1 MPTVVLF
8 FSLAVLLSVVLA
20 LIVLLPWFRQT
31 KLTQD
36 DKLLALNIEVFK
48 ERLAELETDYQQA
61 TIDLPTYASQKLAL
75 ERQLLEIDEQQT
87 VATFRPNW
95 KSRLIF
101 LVWIPMLTMMA
112 YMMIGDR
119 TPVYKLWQAQDSVGQ
134 VADDLLTGKIETPPE
149 WATKDSAGLIS
160 AMQTNVY
167 QHASDPKRWMRLSQV
182 FIALKAPE
190 PALEALSRAYRL
202 NPDDQQVALSY
213 AQTSFFSQQGNLD
226 VTSREV
232 LNHIL
237 TQNPDHQGAQ
247 MLMAMGEMRAGNY
260 AQSRHWIEVLKAE
273 IGAKSGD
280 HSKALQSLAD
290 LEKTITEREAQG
302 EKAVTITVKVTTEM
316 LGQIKKGDTLFVSI
330 RPLTNGS
337 DGGMPIVAKKL
348 SADSLN
354 KEGSQIRLSDNDSV
368 MPTQKLSTAIQS
380 GQPLAVTVRVS
391 RSGDAIPKSGD
402 ITSNPVPLDAKMAK
416 AEVLIDKI
424 VP

>member
-31 KLTQD
+31 KLNQD
-36 DKLLALNIEVFK
+36 DKLLSLNIDIFK
-48 ERLAELETDYQQA
+48 ERLAELESDYQQGS
-61 TIDLPTYASQKLAL
+61 IDKPIYDTQKLAL
-75 ERQLLEIDEQQT
+75 ERQLLDISDSQA
-87 VATFRPNW
+87 VASFRPNW

-101 LVWIPMLTMMA
+101 LLWIPVLTVMA
-112 YMMIGDR
+112 YMMISDR
-119 TPVYKLWQAQDSVGQ
+119 TPVYKLWQAQDNVGQ
-134 VADDLLTGKIETPPE
+134 VADDLLTGKLETPPD
-149 WATKDSAGLIS
+149 WAINGSKGDSADLIS

-167 QHASDPKRWMRLSQV
+167 RHADDPKRWLRLSEV

-202 NPDDQQVALSY
+202 NPDDEQIAITY
-213 AQTSFFSQQGNLD
+213 AQTSFFSQNGMLD
-226 VTSREV
+226 APTREV

-237 TQNPDHQGAQ
+237 ANTPDHQGAQ

-260 AQSRHWIEVLKAE
+260 AQARHWVDILKAE

-280 HSKALQSLAD
+280 HSKALQSLND
-290 LEKTITEREAQG
+290 LEKTINEREAQG
-302 EKAVTITVKVTTEM
+302 EQAFTITVKVTPEM

-330 RPLTNGS
+330 RKLE
-337 DGGMPIVAKKL
+337 GGMPIVAKKL
-348 SADSLN
+348 SADSLG
-354 KEGSQIRLSDNDSV
+354 KDGSQIRISDNDSV

-380 GQPLAVTVRVS
+380 GQALAVTARVS
-391 RSGDAIPKSGD
+391 HSGDAMPNSGD
-402 ITSNPVPLDAKMAK
+402 ITSNPVPLDNKTAQ
-416 AEVLIDKI
+416 AEVLIDKV